1 MTEAIAASPLVQALG
16 LTLLDFVWQ
25 GAIAGVL
32 TAIALVVLRR
42 ATAHVRYLV
51 ACVGLAAMSASAV
64 ITFAGYFRERPLV
77 AGQIIVT
84 SMARPAPLSMPP
96 SGDRGLAAS
105 SDLTAASV
113 LEHQLPVVVVIWTAG
128 VLVLTMHLLLGW
140 LRVGRL
146 RRLSFPISTGD
157 WTATVERIAAC
168 LGVSQSVQLLRSASI
183 DVPAVIGWLRP
194 AIVLPASALAG
205 LTPAHLEAILAHELA
220 HVRRADYLINVLQ
233 SIAEILLFYHP
244 AVWWVSRHI
253 RLEREH
259 CCDDVAA
266 ALCSDRLTYA
276 RALASLEELRNRRPS
291 LAMGAG
297 GGELLDRI
305 RRLIDPAVAPG
316 PRISGGLAMCVLLT
330 ALLLAVSSQIKGMAV
345 AEPHPLSADVA
356 QINPAPATVP
366 QAPSATGVQ
375 TEPRVAITVPEPR
388 RKSEPAPPTTAVVP
402 TATTLIDATAD
413 QGGRLSGVVTDP
425 SGGVIPGARVTVTVP
440 SVAGAQQTTTD
451 ASGRFNII
459 NLPTCD
465 CRVEVSIPGFK
476 TSSATIA
483 LRENQTFNVAIRLQL
498 GSISEMVTVRG
509 GSPTA
514 GQSAA
519 TSVVPSTLRTSTDYY
534 DAARAYYQQGRLAD
548 AEAMTMR
555 AVELLQIEMPDP
567 APAGAQDSVV
577 VRVGGNIAEPR
588 KIRHVSPIYPAEAQ
602 AAGADGTVV
611 IQAIVA
617 KNGSVKDARVVQS
630 IPQLDAAA
638 VGAVRQWLFTPTLLN
653 NVPVEV
659 LMTVTV
665 KFER

>member
-1 MTEAIAASPLVQALG
+1 MTEAIAANPLVQALG

-42 ATAHVRYLV
+42 TTAHVRYLV
-51 ACVGLAAMSASAV
+51 ACVGLAAMPASAV
-64 ITFAGYFRERPLV
+64 ITFAGYLRERPLV
-77 AGQIIVT
+77 AGHIVVT
-84 SMARPAPLSMPP
+84 STARPAPLSMP
-96 SGDRGLAAS
+96 SSADRGIAAS
-105 SDLTAASV
+105 SDLAAASV
-113 LEHQLPVVVVIWTAG
+113 FERQLPVLVVIWTAG
-128 VLVLTMHLLLGW
+128 VLVLTMRLLLGW
-140 LRVGRL
+140 RRVGRL
-146 RRLSFPISTGD
+146 RRLTFPISTGD
-157 WTATVERIAAC
+157 LTATVERIAAR
-168 LGVSQSVQLLRSASI
+168 LGVSQPVQLLKTASI

-233 SIAEILLFYHP
+233 SIVEILFFYHP
-244 AVWWVSRHI
+244 AVWWVSGRI

-259 CCDDVAA
+259 CCDDIAA
-266 ALCSDRLTYA
+266 ELCSDRVTYA

-305 RRLIDPAVAPG
+305 RRLIDPKVAPA

-330 ALLLAVSSQIKGMAV
+330 VLLLAVSGQINGMSV

-356 QINPAPATVP
+356 QINPARATVAQQQP
-366 QAPSATGVQ
+366 PTGVHP
-375 TEPRVAITVPEPR
+375 EPRIAITVPEPR
-388 RKSEPAPPTTAVVP
+388 RKPAPGPPATAVAP
-402 TATTLIDATAD
+402 AATTLVAGAD
-413 QGGRLSGVVTDP
+413 QGARLSGVVTDP
-425 SGGVIPGARVTVTVP
+425 SGGVIPGARVTVTAP
-440 SVAGAQQTTTD
+440 SIAGAHQTTTD
-451 ASGRFNII
+451 ASGRFNVI
-459 NLPTCD
+459 NLPPCD
-465 CRVEVSIPGFK
+465 CRIEVSIPGFK

-483 LRENQTFNVAIRLQL
+483 LNENQAFTVSIRLQL
-498 GSISEMVTVRG
+498 GSLSEMVTVRG
-509 GSPTA
+509 GAPSS
-514 GQSAA
+514 GQTGA

-567 APAGAQDSVV
+567 APVGAQDSVV

-588 KIRHVSPIYPAEAQ
+588 KIRHVPPIYPADAQ

-611 IQAIVA
+611 IQAIIA